1 MGKRIEN
8 WAIVLGNEL
17 QKPRKFIWG
26 IEDCCLFSAYIVN
39 TITNID
45 VAQSY
50 RGKYY
55 SKISAFKMIK
65 KRGYKNLVDLIDA
78 EALKH
83 GFFRI
88 DKNFAQK
95 GDVVSKKIK
104 DDEIIGIMLDDV
116 GVFLNKDKYVYTKRD
131 KLNLAWAIR

>member
-26 IEDCCLFSAYIVN
+26 IEDCCLFSANIVN

-50 RGKYY
+50 RGKYN
-55 SKISAFKMIK
+55 SKIS
-65 KRGYKNLVDLIDA
+65 NLVQIGVT
-78 EALKH
+78 K
-83 GFFRI
+83 I
-88 DKNFAQK
+88 Q
-95 GDVVSKKIK
+95 VVGSDYKKI
-104 DDEIIGIMLDDV
+104 L
-116 GVFLNKDKYVYTKRD
+116 KYVPSHNINISNKITID
-131 KLNLAWAIR
+131 